1 MKKYITSVLIPFL
14 LLYFSG
20 CYSMQ
25 KVKKE
30 EFLQASDYP
39 DLYFKTNE
47 KEFTFEEDNY
57 SFQNDTIYGT
67 GKCLLLKNDYLPFE
81 GKISVNDVEK
91 IETDKM
97 NNASDT
103 SNLIVKTKEKEFVF
117 KFEESFYSVKDDT
130 IYGKGKYR
138 SRNVDNQFEGAVNI
152 NDAEEIQIDKFNIAP
167 TIVLVSVLVL
177 SIALIVAMII
187 NPAGLWGN
195 NDLKWWEGISK

>member
-1 MKKYITSVLIPFL
+1 MKNYISAILINAL
-14 LLYFSG
+14 LIQFVG

-25 KVKKE
+25 KVTKD

-39 DLYFKTNE
+39 ELYVKAKE
-47 KEFTFEEDNY
+47 KEFTFKEGKY

-67 GKCLLLKNDYLPFE
+67 GKCLLLKNDYVPFE
-81 GKISVNDVEK
+81 GRISINDIEQ

-138 SRNVDNQFEGAVNI
+138 FRNVDDQFEGAINL
-152 NDAEEIQIDKFNIAP
+152 NDAEEIQIDKFNLGTTIA
-167 TIVLVSVLVL
+167 LVSVLVL
-177 SIALIVAMII
+177 TIVDVIVMA
-187 NPAGLWGN
+187 
-195 NDLKWWEGISK
+195 DGIGKSMTVWH